1 MCQSENRGIDKLT
14 YSGLE
19 CLILC
24 FGTTKK
30 WEPKLNFDSHFNI
43 VETVLNFF
51 SDHLHG
57 FTADLF
63 Q

>member
-1 MCQSENRGIDKLT
+1 MNRQIDIFWFRVLDFM
-14 YSGLE
+14 LWNN
-19 CLILC
+19 
-24 FGTTKK
+24 KK
-30 WEPKLNFDSHFNI
+30 WESKLNFDSHFNI